1 VARGASDRNR
11 PPLDAA
17 ALDRLAIDYVARYAT
32 TRAKVRTYL
41 QRKITERG
49 WSGEGAPPLEA
60 IVARLAELGFV
71 DDKAFAVARS
81 ASLGRR
87 GYGAHRVGVAL
98 RAAGI
103 AADDAAPALEGTP
116 GALPRRSPSGAESAR
131 SPWPPLIRTSAGRR
145 SRPCSGPVIPCRLH
159 VLLSM
164 PRPAK
169 YPNGTVERSAKNLR
183 RALPLC

>member
-49 WSGEGAPPLEA
+49 WAGEGAPPLEA
-60 IVARLAELGFV
+60 IVARLADLGFV

-103 AADDAAPALEGTP
+103 AADDAAPALEGAAEDAWSAAEAFAKRRRIGPFAVSATDPDQRRKALAAMLRAGHPMQIARAFIYAAP
-116 GALPRRSPSGAESAR
+116 GEVP
-131 SPWPPLIRTSAGRR
+131 
-145 SRPCSGPVIPCRLH
+145 
-159 VLLSM
+159 
-164 PRPAK
+164 
-169 YPNGTVERSAKNLR
+169 ERDS
-183 RALPLC
+183 